1 MPEMTNYVYIYPV
14 MISVIDVSMVRAMLG
29 VEVIVS

>member
-1 MPEMTNYVYIYPV
+1 MTNYVYIYPV